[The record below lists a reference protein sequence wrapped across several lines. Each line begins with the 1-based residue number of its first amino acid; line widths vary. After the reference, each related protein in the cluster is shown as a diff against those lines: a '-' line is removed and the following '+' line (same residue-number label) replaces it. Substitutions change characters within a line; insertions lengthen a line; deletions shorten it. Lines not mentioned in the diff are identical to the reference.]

1 MKISDV
7 VSGMLRGRVAG
18 AAAGVLGMVASLTAF
33 EWTFNRHYVPDG
45 CSLVLRYKGH
55 HCHSCR
61 VKDQCLRPVS
71 LPGWMIVASRWR
83 RGF

>member
-45 CSLVLRYKGH
+45 CS
-55 HCHSCR
+55 
-61 VKDQCLRPVS
+61 PVS